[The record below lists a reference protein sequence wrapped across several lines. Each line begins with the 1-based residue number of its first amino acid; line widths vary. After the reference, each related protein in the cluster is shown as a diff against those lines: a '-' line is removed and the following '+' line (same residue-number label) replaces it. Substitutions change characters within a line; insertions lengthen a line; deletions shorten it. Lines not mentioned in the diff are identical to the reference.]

1 MVTDRLRAL
10 ARDTRLQV
18 GVALFVVLTFLY
30 SVVIAGQ
37 ILLWIWLM
45 GYLVG
50 LAGFL
55 FALYLLVRF
64 VLAVERLADAA
75 DRIADGAH
83 ASGTETHGTTD
94 ELADSVDPGS
104 ERSVDDG
111 TDAGTPVD
119 DGTDAGTPVDDGSG
133 SDDRS

>member
-10 ARDTRLQV
+10 AGDTRLQV

-30 SVVIAGQ
+30 SVVVAGQ

-64 VLAVERLADAA
+64 VLAVEQLADAA
-75 DRIADGAH
+75 DRIAGDEH
-83 ASGTETHGTTD
+83 TSGVEAPDAADESADRGDHG
-94 ELADSVDPGS
+94 S
-104 ERSVDDG
+104 R
-111 TDAGTPVD
+111 TPV
-119 DGTDAGTPVDDGSG
+119 GDGSG
-133 SDDRS
+133 PDDRS

>member
-104 ERSVDDG
+104 GRS
-111 TDAGTPVD
+111 VD